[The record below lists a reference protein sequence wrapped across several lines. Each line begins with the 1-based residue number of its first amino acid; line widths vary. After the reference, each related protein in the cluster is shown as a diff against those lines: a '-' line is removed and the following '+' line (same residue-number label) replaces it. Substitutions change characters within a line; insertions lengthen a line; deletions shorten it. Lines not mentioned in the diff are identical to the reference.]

1 MTVSIVIRPA
11 EFALLCVLLLATE
24 ASSSGNNGGGIDA
37 DSGLIIA
44 PGWETVKTNC
54 TICHSARFITFQRGD
69 RDSWASMIR
78 WMQKPQGLW
87 QFDEKTEDTIL
98 TYLAENYPP
107 GKAPRRK
114 NLPPRD
120 LPPVPSGK

>member
-1 MTVSIVIRPA
+1 VIGPA
-11 EFALLCVLLLATE
+11 KFALLCVLLLAIE
-24 ASSSGNNGGGIDA
+24 PALPGNDVGGIDA

-78 WMQKPQGLW
+78 WMQKTQGLW

-107 GKAPRRK
+107 GKATRRK
-114 NLPPRD
+114 NLPPED
-120 LPPVPSGK
+120 LPSVPSRK